1 MSLPCDSPL
10 PSSPS
15 LPTSIFSNDSVSALT
30 SSSVSSRTKRNLRK
44 LQPAW
49 RTPVWEFFSIAEDTK
64 FAKCKNCT
72 ELVAR
77 GGDNTK
83 SFNTTNLVH
92 HLKTKHS
99 EEFSKLLEMKKKK
112 ESERETIRKERSQKK
127 TMTGLRQLTLQKRED
142 QTTAWN
148 INDPRACIIHKK
160 LAEIIAIDIRP
171 VSIVEDVGFINF
183 MKTLEPCY
191 KIPSRKY
198 SNENIFPKVIAGVKT
213 ELHKMLHTPEYIV
226 KHYSYTTDIWS
237 TNVAHKSLLSLTA
250 HWISESFKKSSA
262 VLNVTVLKGSHTGSY
277 ICDRFNYM
285 LSTWRIDKE
294 NVHVVLRDNA
304 SNMVRAMK
312 DAGLCSYG
320 CFAHSLQLVVNDGVL
335 SQRIVIDLLANCRS
349 IVGHFR
355 RSTVA

>member
-1 MSLPCDSPL
+1 MSLLYDSPL

-15 LPTSIFSNDSVSALT
+15 CDSPPSSPTSILLNDSVSALT
-30 SSSVSSRTKRNLRK
+30 SSSVSSHTKRNLRK
-44 LQPAW
+44 LQPVW
-49 RTPVWEFFSIAEDTK
+49 RSPVWEFFSIAEDTK

-99 EEFSKLLEMKKKK
+99 EEFSQLLEMKKKK
-112 ESERETIRKERSQKK
+112 ESEREIIRKERSQKK

-160 LAEIIAIDIRP
+160 LAEMIAIDSQP

-183 MKTLEPCY
+183 VKTLEPCY

-198 SNENIFPKVIAGVKT
+198 FNENIFPKVIAGVKT
-213 ELHKMLHTPEYIV
+213 ELHKTLHTPEYIV
-226 KHYSYTTDIWS
+226 KHYSFTTDIWS

-250 HWISESFKKSSA
+250 HKSSA
-262 VLNVTVLKGSHTGSY
+262 VLNVTVLEGSHTGSY
-277 ICDRFNYM
+277 ICDRFDYM

-320 CFAHSLQLVVNDGVL
+320 CFAHSLQLVINDGVL

-349 IVGHFR
+349 IVGHF
-355 RSTVA
+355 S